1 MGLREQVTVLGRGR
15 LGGDVF
21 LGDAVIP
28 LREVENFGA
37 SEVRRY
43 TLGRRS
49 TREKVCCLLSV
60 LHWSQDPGPDLGDL
74 GACSRV
80 HTNML

>member
-1 MGLREQVTVLGRGR
+1 M
-15 LGGDVF
+15 F

-37 SEVRRY
+37 SEFRRY

-49 TREKVCCLLSV
+49 TKEKV
-60 LHWSQDPGPDLGDL
+60 GG
-74 GACSRV
+74 
-80 HTNML
+80 